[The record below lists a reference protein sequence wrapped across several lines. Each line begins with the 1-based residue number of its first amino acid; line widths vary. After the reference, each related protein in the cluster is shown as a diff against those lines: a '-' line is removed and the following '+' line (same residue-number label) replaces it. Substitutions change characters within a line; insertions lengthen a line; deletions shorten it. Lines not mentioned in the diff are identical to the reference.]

1 MNLSITAFI
10 FLNIFSIF
18 VIFIIYFAIKEYSR
32 IKNNQFSSL
41 ALVIIFL
48 LLLPIIFIFEYFFSY
63 YNNLYYLSLIPI
75 LIIFFSFYFDHRFS
89 YLLFIIFLFTWFFK
103 VINLE
108 EDSNFNPIYLLPLI
122 TNLALVLIINLREIS
137 LFSNFK
143 NYFLT
148 LSLISIYVFILF
160 LFSIFF
166 FFILGSNDYFS
177 NPPLDFFIL
186 LISEIV
192 YYYFLYFFILLTILG
207 VDSIYNNF
215 FKLETFT
222 TQNEVSY
229 FKITL
234 AQDYLK
240 RYIFE
245 NNYKY
250 GFLILFDINSKFSS
264 ENDINFILEHL
275 RFKIQEKYKNA
286 FFLKIDSKYYSVFL
300 PFRRNEI
307 DLELIYQNNQKN
319 IHTNDYLENFE
330 KILKR
335 IKINNK
341 NLQAV
346 ASIYGLNSYD
356 FNNLIYDATYLLNS
370 TIKNDDNIVNVYD
383 FRKIKD
389 RLVKNSQSR
398 YLIEMI
404 KNFDINYVRAS
415 TKLKIYY
422 PIIYILDQNDKKIE
436 LYKWIKEKK
445 FNRKEEIIIERYF
458 ANQIIKNCKNYQ
470 FDKLVLNYPLKYLL
484 NNNIDRKDF
493 IKNLENKINFNKII
507 IGVFVDEKLK
517 ESNNLINLKSDFKKL
532 GIEFAILDLENLNDD
547 FYNILKP
554 SWFKYQQEY
563 DFWKIFKSRN
573 KISQKIF
580 EKYKIKDNLLN

>member
-1 MNLSITAFI
+1 MNLSIIAFI
-10 FLNIFSIF
+10 FLNLLSVLIIF
-18 VIFIIYFAIKEYSR
+18 VIYFAIKEYSR
-32 IKNNQFSSL
+32 IKNNQFSPL
-41 ALVIIFL
+41 ALIIIFL
-48 LLLPIIFIFEYFFSY
+48 FLLPIVFIFEYFFSY

-75 LIIFFSFYFDHRFS
+75 LIVFFSFYFDNRFS

-103 VINLE
+103 VANLE
-108 EDSNFNPIYLLPLI
+108 EGSNFNPIYILPLI
-122 TNLALVLIINLREIS
+122 ANLALVLIINLREIS
-137 LFSNFK
+137 IFNNFK

-148 LSLISIYVFILF
+148 LSLLFIYVLILF

-166 FFILGSNDYFS
+166 FFILDSNDYFS

-186 LISEIV
+186 LISEIA
-192 YYYFLYFFILLTILG
+192 YYYFLYLFILFAIFG

-250 GFLILFDINSKFSS
+250 GFLVLFDINSKFLL
-264 ENDINFILEHL
+264 ENDVNFILEHL
-275 RFKIQEKYKNA
+275 RFKIQEKYENA

-300 PFRRNEI
+300 PFRRNEVN
-307 DLELIYQNNQKN
+307 LELIHQNNQKN
-319 IHTNDYLENFE
+319 IHTNDYLGDFE
-330 KILKR
+330 KILSK

-346 ASIYGLNSYD
+346 ASIYGLDSYNL
-356 FNNLIYDATYLLNS
+356 NNLIYDATYLLNPV
-370 TIKNDDNIVNVYD
+370 IKNDDNIVNVYD

-389 RLVKNSQSR
+389 RLVKNNQSR

-404 KNFDINYVRAS
+404 ENYDINYIRAK
-415 TKLKIYY
+415 TKAKIYY
-422 PIIYILDQNDKKIE
+422 PIIYIFDQKNRKIE
-436 LYKWIKEKK
+436 LYKWMKESK

-458 ANQIIKNCKNYQ
+458 ANQIIKNSKNYQ
-470 FDKLVLNYPLKYLL
+470 FDKLILNYPLRYLV
-484 NNNIDRKDF
+484 NNNLDKKYFIENLKSKID
-493 IKNLENKINFNKII
+493 FNKII

-517 ESNNLINLKSDFKKL
+517 ENNNLINLKDDFNKL

-554 SWFKYQQEY
+554 SWFKYKQEY
-563 DFWKIFKSRN
+563 DFWKILESRS
-573 KISQKIF
+573 KIDQKAF
-580 EKYKIKDNLLN
+580 QKYKIKDNLLN